1 MRAVSGLHRPVGGR
15 VTFQG
20 ADIATV
26 SADQIAR
33 RGLVLVPEGRQ
44 VFPELTVVQNIRLGA
59 YGRPPDDLDAQVERM
74 LERFPRLRER
84 ARQRAGLLSGGE
96 QQMLAIA
103 RGLVARPE
111 VLLLDEPSLGLA
123 PALIQELYTILAE
136 LRDDGATILLVDQ
149 MAEMALAIAD
159 RAYVLS
165 SGAIVVGGT
174 AAEIRD
180 SRLLEEAY
188 LGGAANAVS

>member
-1 MRAVSGLHRPVGGR
+1 M
-15 VTFQG
+15 
-20 ADIATV
+20 
-26 SADQIAR
+26 
-33 RGLVLVPEGRQ
+33 
-44 VFPELTVVQNIRLGA
+44 
-59 YGRPPDDLDAQVERM
+59 
-74 LERFPRLRER
+74 PRLRER
-84 ARQRAGLLSGGE
+84 AEQRAGLLAGGG
-96 QQMLAIA
+96 QQRLAIA
-103 RGLVARPE
+103 RGRVARPE

-165 SGAIVVGGT
+165 SGAIVAGGT

-180 SRLLEEAY
+180 SHLLEEAY
-188 LGGAANAVS
+188 LGGAASAAP